1 MPKYLIA
8 WEESHWMNLVIDA
21 DNEDEAIDKFHD
33 MDYDWDM
40 VEEVG
45 ADMIE
50 NSLSV
55 EEL

>member
-1 MPKYLIA
+1 MPKYLIT

>member
-1 MPKYLIA
+1 MPKYLIS

>member
-1 MPKYLIA
+1 MPKYLVS
-8 WEESHWMNLVIDA
+8 WEQSHWMNVEIEA

-40 VEEVG
+40 VEETG

>member
-1 MPKYLIA
+1 MPKYLIT

-21 DNEDEAIDKFHD
+21 DNEDEAIDKFHE

-45 ADMIE
+45 AVMIA

>member
-8 WEESHWMNLVIDA
+8 WEESHWMNVEIEA

>member
-1 MPKYLIA
+1 MPKYLVS
-8 WEESHWMNLVIDA
+8 WEQSHWMNVEIEA

-33 MDYDWDM
+33 MEYDWDM
-40 VEEVG
+40 VEETGV
-45 ADMIE
+45 DMIE

>member
-1 MPKYLIA
+1 MPKYLIT
-8 WEESHWMNLVIDA
+8 WEESHWMNVTIDA

-33 MDYDWDM
+33 MEYDWDM

-45 ADMIE
+45 AEMIDS
-50 NSLSV
+50 SLSV

>member
-21 DNEDEAIDKFHD
+21 DNEDEAIDKFHE

-45 ADMIE
+45 VDMIE

>member
-1 MPKYLIA
+1 MPKYLIS

-40 VEEVG
+40 VEETG